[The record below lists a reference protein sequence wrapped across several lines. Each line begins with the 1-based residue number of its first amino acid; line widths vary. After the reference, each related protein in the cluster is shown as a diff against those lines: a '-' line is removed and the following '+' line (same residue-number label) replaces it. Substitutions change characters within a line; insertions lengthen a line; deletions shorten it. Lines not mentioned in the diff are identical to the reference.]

1 MTLFDLLK
9 EGKNLMPFINFSK
22 DEIQCKIVYYGAGF
36 CGKTTNLQYIFGQT
50 REDIKGKM
58 VSIDTKGDRTLF
70 FDFLS
75 LSLGKIR
82 GFDIRVQLF
91 TVPGQVH
98 YDATRKLVLK
108 GVDGVV
114 FVADSLKV
122 QRKKNIE
129 SLINLAKNLAEKG
142 VSIRSIP
149 LVIQYNKRDLDG
161 TDSEILALD
170 ILEKDLNSML
180 KVPSFSASAL
190 KGNGVFET
198 LREISKLVVKDVSR
212 KIMLLDKQLK

>member
-1 MTLFDLLK
+1 
-9 EGKNLMPFINFSK
+9 MPFINFSK

-36 CGKTTNLQYIFGQT
+36 CGKTTNLQYIFSQT

-82 GFDIRVQLF
+82 GFDIRVQLY

-142 VSIRSIP
+142 ISIRSTP

-161 TDSEILALD
+161 TDSEILAID

-190 KGNGVFET
+190 KGGGVYET

-212 KIMLLDKQLK
+212 KVMLLDKQLR

>member
-1 MTLFDLLK
+1 
-9 EGKNLMPFINFSK
+9 MPFINFSK

-36 CGKTTNLQYIFGQT
+36 CGKTTNLQYIYSKT
-50 REDIKGKM
+50 SDRIRGKM
-58 VSIDTKGDRTLF
+58 VSIDTKGGDRTIF

-75 LSLGKIR
+75 LNLGKIR
-82 GFDIRVQLF
+82 GFDIRVQLY

-129 SLINLAKNLAEKG
+129 SLINLAKNLAEKRL
-142 VSIRSIP
+142 SIRNVP
-149 LVIQYNKRDLDG
+149 LVMQYNKRDLDG
-161 TDSEILALD
+161 SDSEILPLE

-180 KVPSFSASAL
+180 RVPAFEASAL
-190 KGNGVFET
+190 KGFGVFET

-212 KIMLLDKQLK
+212 KVLSMDRL

>member
-1 MTLFDLLK
+1 
-9 EGKNLMPFINFSK
+9 MPFINFSK

-36 CGKTTNLQYIFGQT
+36 CGKTTNLQYIFAQMG
-50 REDIKGKM
+50 EDSKGKM
-58 VSIDTKGDRTLF
+58 VSIDTRGDRTLF

-75 LSLGKIR
+75 LNLGKIR
-82 GFDIRVQLF
+82 GFDVRVQLY

-142 VSIRSIP
+142 ISIRTIP

-161 TDSEILALD
+161 TDSELLPVETLD
-170 ILEKDLNSML
+170 KDLNSML

-190 KGNGVFET
+190 KGAGVFET

-212 KIMLLDKQLK
+212 KIMLVDQQLR

>member
-1 MTLFDLLK
+1 
-9 EGKNLMPFINFSK
+9 MPFINFSK

-36 CGKTTNLQYIFGQT
+36 CGKTTNLQYIFSQT
-50 REDIKGKM
+50 IEDIKGKM

-75 LSLGKIR
+75 LNLGKIR
-82 GFDIRVQLF
+82 GFDIRVQLY

-108 GVDGVV
+108 GVDGAV

-142 VSIRSIP
+142 VSIRTIP
-149 LVIQYNKRDLDG
+149 LVIQYNKRDLNG
-161 TDSEILALD
+161 TDSEILP
-170 ILEKDLNSML
+170 IEVLEKDLNSML

-190 KGNGVFET
+190 IGHGVFET

-212 KIMLLDKQLK
+212 KIMVFDKQLK

>member
-1 MTLFDLLK
+1 
-9 EGKNLMPFINFSK
+9 MPFINFSK

-36 CGKTTNLQYIFGQT
+36 CGKTTNLQYIYTQT
-50 REDIKGKM
+50 IEDIKGKM

-82 GFDIRVQLF
+82 GFDIRVQLY

-142 VSIRSIP
+142 ISIRSIP

-180 KVPSFSASAL
+180 KVPSFSGSAL
-190 KGNGVFET
+190 KGSGVFET

-212 KIMLLDKQLK
+212 KIMLLDKQLR

>member
-1 MTLFDLLK
+1 
-9 EGKNLMPFINFSK
+9 MPFINFSK

-36 CGKTTNLQYIFGQT
+36 CGKTTNLQYIYSQT
-50 REDIKGKM
+50 MEDIKGKM

-75 LSLGKIR
+75 LNLGKIR
-82 GFDIRVQLF
+82 GFDIRVQLY

-142 VSIRSIP
+142 ISIRGVP

-161 TDSEILALD
+161 TDSEILPVD

-190 KGNGVFET
+190 QGNGVFET

>member
-1 MTLFDLLK
+1 
-9 EGKNLMPFINFSK
+9 MPFINFSK

-36 CGKTTNLQYIFGQT
+36 CGKTTNIQYIFGQT
-50 REDIKGKM
+50 RDDIRGKM

-75 LSLGKIR
+75 LNLGKIR
-82 GFDIRVQLF
+82 GFDIRVQLY

-108 GVDGVV
+108 GVDGIV
-114 FVADSLKV
+114 FVADSLQV
-122 QRKKNIE
+122 QRKKNVE

-142 VSIRSIP
+142 ISVRMIP
-149 LVIQYNKRDLDG
+149 LVLQYNKRDLDG
-161 TDSEILALD
+161 SDSEILP
-170 ILEKDLNSML
+170 IEVLEKDLNSML
-180 KVPSFSASAL
+180 KVPSFPASAL
-190 KGNGVFET
+190 KGAGVFET

-212 KIMLLDKQLK
+212 KIMLIDKQLK

>member
-1 MTLFDLLK
+1 
-9 EGKNLMPFINFSK
+9 MPFINFSK

-50 REDIKGKM
+50 QDEIKGKM

-75 LSLGKIR
+75 LNLGKIR
-82 GFDIRVQLF
+82 GFDIRIQLY
-91 TVPGQVH
+91 TVPGQIH

-108 GVDGVV
+108 GVDGIV
-114 FVADSLKV
+114 FVGDSLKV

-142 VSIRSIP
+142 ISIRTIP
-149 LVIQYNKRDLDG
+149 LVIQYNQRDLDG
-161 TDSEILALD
+161 TDSEILP
-170 ILEKDLNSML
+170 IEVLEKDLNSML
-180 KVPSFSASAL
+180 QVPSIPASAM
-190 KGNGVFET
+190 KGTGVFET

-212 KIMLLDKQLK
+212 KIMLMDKQVS

>member
-1 MTLFDLLK
+1 
-9 EGKNLMPFINFSK
+9 MPFINFSK

-36 CGKTTNLQYIFGQT
+36 CGKTTNLQYIYSQTLGQT
-50 REDIKGKM
+50 RGKM
-58 VSIDTKGDRTLF
+58 VSIDTKGGDRTIF

-75 LSLGKIR
+75 LNLGKIR
-82 GFDIRVQLF
+82 GFDIRVQLY

-129 SLINLAKNLAEKG
+129 SLINLAKNLAEKRL
-142 VSIRSIP
+142 SIRTVP
-149 LVIQYNKRDLDG
+149 MVMQYNKRDLG
-161 TDSEILALD
+161 GSDSELLPLE

-180 KVPSFSASAL
+180 KVPAIEASAL
-190 KGNGVFET
+190 KGFGVFET

-212 KIMLLDKQLK
+212 KVLSMNRL

>member
-1 MTLFDLLK
+1 
-9 EGKNLMPFINFSK
+9 MPFINFSK

-36 CGKTTNLQYIFGQT
+36 CGKTTNLQYIFNQT

-82 GFDIRVQLF
+82 GFDIRVQLY

-142 VSIRSIP
+142 ISIRSTP

-161 TDSEILALD
+161 TDSEILAID

-190 KGNGVFET
+190 KRSGVTET
-198 LREISKLVVKDVSR
+198 LRDISKLVVKDVSR
-212 KIMLLDKQLK
+212 KVMLLDKQLR

>member
-1 MTLFDLLK
+1 
-9 EGKNLMPFINFSK
+9 MPFINFSK

-36 CGKTTNLQYIFGQT
+36 CGKTTNLQYIYNQT
-50 REDIKGKM
+50 MEDIKGKM

-82 GFDIRVQLF
+82 GFDIRVQLY

-142 VSIRSIP
+142 ISIRSIP

-180 KVPSFSASAL
+180 KVPSFSGSAL
-190 KGNGVFET
+190 KGSGVFET
-198 LREISKLVVKDVSR
+198 LREISKLVVKEVSR
-212 KIMLLDKQLK
+212 KIMLLDKQLR

>member
-1 MTLFDLLK
+1 
-9 EGKNLMPFINFSK
+9 MPFINFSK

-36 CGKTTNLQYIFGQT
+36 CGKTTNLQYIFGTTQP
-50 REDIKGKM
+50 DIKGKL

-75 LSLGKIR
+75 LNLGRIR
-82 GFDIRVQLF
+82 GFDIRVQLY

-114 FVADSLKV
+114 FVGDSLKV

-142 VSIRSIP
+142 ISVRTIP
-149 LVIQYNKRDLDG
+149 LVLQYNKRDLDE
-161 TDSEILALD
+161 TDSEILPIE

-180 KVPSFSASAL
+180 KVPSFPASAL
-190 KGNGVFET
+190 KGMGVFET
-198 LREISKLVVKDVSR
+198 LREISKLVVKDISR
-212 KIMLLDKQLK
+212 KIMLLDKQTK

>member
-1 MTLFDLLK
+1 
-9 EGKNLMPFINFSK
+9 MPFINFSK

-36 CGKTTNLQYIFGQT
+36 CGKTTNLQYVFAQMG
-50 REDIKGKM
+50 EDTKGKM
-58 VSIDTKGDRTLF
+58 VSIDTRGDRTLF

-75 LSLGKIR
+75 LNLGKIR
-82 GFDIRVQLF
+82 GFDVRVQLY

-142 VSIRSIP
+142 VSIRTIP

-161 TDSEILALD
+161 TDSELLPLE

-190 KGNGVFET
+190 KGAGVFET

-212 KIMLLDKQLK
+212 KIMLVDQQLK

>member
-1 MTLFDLLK
+1 
-9 EGKNLMPFINFSK
+9 MPFINFSK

-36 CGKTTNLQYIFGQT
+36 CGKTTNLQYIYSTTSNKT
-50 REDIKGKM
+50 RGKM
-58 VSIDTKGDRTLF
+58 VSIDTKGGDRTIF

-75 LSLGKIR
+75 LNLGKIR
-82 GFDIRVQLF
+82 GFDIRVQLY

-129 SLINLAKNLAEKG
+129 SLINLAKNLAEKRL
-142 VSIRSIP
+142 SIRTVP
-149 LVIQYNKRDLDG
+149 LVMQYNKRDLGG
-161 TDSEILALD
+161 TDSELLPVE

-180 KVPSFSASAL
+180 KVPAIEASAL
-190 KGNGVFET
+190 KGFGVFET

-212 KIMLLDKQLK
+212 KVLSMDRL

>member
-1 MTLFDLLK
+1 
-9 EGKNLMPFINFSK
+9 MPFINFSK

-50 REDIKGKM
+50 MDEIKGKM

-75 LSLGKIR
+75 LNLGKIR
-82 GFDIRVQLF
+82 GFDIRVQLY

-114 FVADSLKV
+114 FVADSLTV

-142 VSIRSIP
+142 ISVRSIP
-149 LVIQYNKRDLDG
+149 LVIQYNKRDLEG
-161 TDSEILALD
+161 GDSEILP
-170 ILEKDLNSML
+170 IEVLEKDLNSML
-180 KVPSFSASAL
+180 KVPAFQASAV
-190 KGNGVFET
+190 KGVGVFET

-212 KIMLLDKQLK
+212 KIMLVDRQAS

>member
-1 MTLFDLLK
+1 
-9 EGKNLMPFINFSK
+9 MPFINFSK

-36 CGKTTNLQYIFGQT
+36 CGKTTNLLYIYNQMS
-50 REDIKGKM
+50 DDVKGKM

-75 LSLGKIR
+75 LNLGKIR
-82 GFDIRVQLF
+82 GFDIRVQLY

-142 VSIRSIP
+142 ISIRTIP
-149 LVIQYNKRDLDG
+149 LVLQYNKRDLDR
-161 TDSEILALD
+161 TDSEILPVD
-170 ILEKDLNSML
+170 VLEKDLNSML
-180 KVPSFSASAL
+180 KVPSFPASAIR
-190 KGNGVFET
+190 GEGVFET
-198 LREISKLVVKDVSR
+198 LREITKLVVKDVSR
-212 KIMLLDKQLK
+212 KIMLADQPIR

>member
-1 MTLFDLLK
+1 
-9 EGKNLMPFINFSK
+9 MPFINFSK
-22 DEIQCKIVYYGAGF
+22 DEIQCKIVYYGPAF

-50 REDIKGKM
+50 IEEIKGKM
-58 VSIDTKGDRTLF
+58 VSIDTQGDRTLF

-75 LSLGKIR
+75 LNLGKIR
-82 GFDIRVQLF
+82 GFDIRVQLY

-114 FVADSLKV
+114 FVADSSKI
-122 QRKKNIE
+122 QRGKNIE

-142 VSIRSIP
+142 ISIRTVP

-161 TDSEILALD
+161 PDSDIMPVE
-170 ILEKDLNSML
+170 ILEKDLNAML
-180 KVPSFSASAL
+180 KVPSFSASAV

-198 LREISKLVVKDVSR
+198 LREISKLVVKDVGR
-212 KIMLLDKQLK
+212 KIMILDKS

>member
-1 MTLFDLLK
+1 
-9 EGKNLMPFINFSK
+9 MPFINFSK

-36 CGKTTNLQYIFGQT
+36 CGKTTNLQYIFGHT
-50 REDIKGKM
+50 GDDIRGKM

-75 LSLGKIR
+75 LNLGKIR
-82 GFDIRVQLF
+82 GFDIRVQLY

-108 GVDGVV
+108 GVDGMV

-142 VSIRSIP
+142 ISVRTVP
-149 LVIQYNKRDLDG
+149 VVIQYNKRDLDG
-161 TDSEILALD
+161 TDSEILPLD
-170 ILEKDLNSML
+170 IMEKDLNSML

-190 KGNGVFET
+190 KGNGVYET

-212 KIMLLDKQLK
+212 KIMVLDKSK

>member
-1 MTLFDLLK
+1 
-9 EGKNLMPFINFSK
+9 MPFINFSK

-36 CGKTTNLQYIFGQT
+36 CGKTTNLQYIYTQT
-50 REDIKGKM
+50 MEDIKGKM

-82 GFDIRVQLF
+82 GFDIRVQLY

-161 TDSEILALD
+161 TDSEILHMD

-180 KVPSFSASAL
+180 KVPSFPASAL

>member
-1 MTLFDLLK
+1 
-9 EGKNLMPFINFSK
+9 MPFINFSK

-36 CGKTTNLQYIFGQT
+36 CGKTTNLQYIFGQMG
-50 REDIKGKM
+50 EEIKGKM

-75 LSLGKIR
+75 LNLGKIR
-82 GFDIRVQLF
+82 GFDIRVQLY

-142 VSIRSIP
+142 VSIRTVP

-161 TDSEILALD
+161 TDSETLPVDL
-170 ILEKDLNSML
+170 LEKDLNSML

-190 KGNGVFET
+190 KGFGVFET
-198 LREISKLVVKDVSR
+198 LREISKLVLKDVSR
-212 KIMLLDKQLK
+212 KIMLVDQQLK

>member
-1 MTLFDLLK
+1 
-9 EGKNLMPFINFSK
+9 MPFINFSK

-36 CGKTTNLQYIFGQT
+36 CGKTTNLQYIYSKT
-50 REDIKGKM
+50 SDRIRGKM
-58 VSIDTKGDRTLF
+58 VSIDTKGGDRTIF

-75 LSLGKIR
+75 LNLGKIR
-82 GFDIRVQLF
+82 GFDIRVQLY

-129 SLINLAKNLAEKG
+129 SLINLAKNLAEKRL
-142 VSIRSIP
+142 SIRSVP
-149 LVIQYNKRDLDG
+149 LVMQYNKRDLDG
-161 TDSEILALD
+161 TDSEILPLD

-180 KVPSFSASAL
+180 KVPAFEASAL
-190 KGNGVFET
+190 KGFGVFET

-212 KIMLLDKQLK
+212 KVLSMDRL